1 MEIGFTNRMT
11 KEDNIKLHLAIVLAD
26 MAYNVMFDVEEE
38 LKKKKIGLNFK
49 LKQDFNLI
57 ESNVKRLQAILLQ
70 STNEYV
76 KYSTNEADNQML
88 YVSDSYNEIIKNLI
102 DKLCTKD
109 EGYKNFYKIWNYLES
124 FKSSDIVKYQIPTM
138 IKNG

>member
-11 KEDNIKLHLAIVLAD
+11 IEDNIKLHLAIVLAD

-88 YVSDSYNEIIKNLI
+88 YVSDSYNEIIKNLM

-124 FKSSDIVKYQIPTM
+124 FKSSDIVKYKIPTM
-138 IKNG
+138 IKNK

>member
-1 MEIGFTNRMT
+1 MGIGFTNRMT
-11 KEDNIKLHLAIVLAD
+11 IEDNIKLHLAIVLAD

-88 YVSDSYNEIIKNLI
+88 YVSDSYNEIIKNLM

-124 FKSSDIVKYQIPTM
+124 FKSSDIVKYKIPTM
-138 IKNG
+138 IKNK

>member
-1 MEIGFTNRMT
+1 MEIRFTNRMT
-11 KEDNIKLHLAIVLAD
+11 IEDNIKLHLAIVLAD

-38 LKKKKIGLNFK
+38 LRKKKIGLNFK

-88 YVSDSYNEIIKNLI
+88 YVSDSYNEIIKNLM

-124 FKSSDIVKYQIPTM
+124 FKSSDIVKYKIPTM
-138 IKNG
+138 IKNK

>member
-88 YVSDSYNEIIKNLI
+88 YVSDSYNEIIKNLM

-124 FKSSDIVKYQIPTM
+124 FKSSDIVKYKIPTM
-138 IKNG
+138 IKNK

>member
-49 LKQDFNLI
+49 LKHDFTLI
-57 ESNVKRLQAILLQ
+57 EDNVKRLQAILLQ